1 MATTVPPF
9 SDLSGVLII
18 LAATAHVFDQD
29 STLPVWTHW
38 GAVCGVCV
46 TNGYMSSADSHHLT
60 GHHAEAQPPGLHRRS
75 QSSQCLTAPVQ
86 WPGPDRG
93 HLRPSLTWRLLLR
106 KENKRTNGTF
116 GRWWRHW
123 NTQTAVLGGSLH
135 SVLCEYKRSVMHFP
149 WITLWARRRASGLQY
164 LLPCLIRFVSLIL
177 CFGVSDMLLSSS
189 ETPFSPTR
197 VRIKTIETLE
207 YVAFVV
213 QTWDGRGLRGV
224 IFYWKAIKKQE

>member
-18 LAATAHVFDQD
+18 LAATAHVCDQD
-29 STLPVWTHW
+29 STLPVWMHW

-93 HLRPSLTWRLLLR
+93 PLRPLLTWRLLLR

-123 NTQTAVLGGSLH
+123 NTQTAVLGGVFTLSSLWVQAQRDALSLNH
-135 SVLCEYKRSVMHFP
+135 
-149 WITLWARRRASGLQY
+149 
-164 LLPCLIRFVSLIL
+164 FVSSSAS
-177 CFGVSDMLLSSS
+177 FWASVSTSMFDKIRLTDFVLWCLRHVAVL
-189 ETPFSPTR
+189 ERTPPLPHACT
-197 VRIKTIETLE
+197 
-207 YVAFVV
+207 Y
-213 QTWDGRGLRGV
+213 
-224 IFYWKAIKKQE
+224 